1 LADLLIIYGGIGQT
15 IVFTSTKAEANTL
28 LMSDKINKE
37 IEVMH
42 GDIPQAQ
49 REVTL

>member
-1 LADLLIIYGGIGQT
+1 MQTLADLLTIYGGLGQT

-28 LMSDKINKE
+28 ILSDKIKKE

-42 GDIPQAQ
+42 GDIPQK
-49 REVTL
+49 